1 MQEVSEKYNN
11 DSYRERHALS
21 VERLRTLPFEE
32 SVEDSYIAYF
42 RLVALFLLEVEN
54 VRIQVESG
62 KWDQYNEE
70 DMRQINEILYSD
82 IVGDAYEKSYAN
94 PKYACS
100 WFEPEMGRLLSF
112 LYVEMRSGIPYAFEG
127 RLDYLTILYELF
139 IEVYTYFENCRAD
152 GAEPEI
158 RRVRDIVY
166 WYASDYC
173 DVFLA
178 DRIKE
183 QIDPSYSFAADIIEN
198 ADLSSDRYLY
208 RFGEYITENELGTAR
223 RLRSLPEETI
233 QKMADVYTE
242 GYRIGFI
249 NTGKDLSKKSVVNI
263 RYSLGFERVI
273 RAAIANFRAMGL
285 KPVIYRA
292 ASGVITKRE
301 HHKIGYFGAVA
312 NWQYEYD
319 HRQDQA
325 LFMDK
330 RYIERRL
337 EVSLIAFSYVST
349 ASSYSPLSA
358 YFSAVFIDSLYALAP
373 ACIRNITI
381 PIIAPAKRSRPQTI
395 SRIRLF
401 FFPFS
406 PTAPSPLFLVLPRRF
421 VNAPILFFTSVYL
434 SFTRYLFRYLQVDLF
449 TF

>member
-198 ADLSSDRYLY
+198 ADLSRCNLRIRCRSRMAAHRNDRCHRYLRDCPWILCKFSDCCY
-208 RFGEYITENELGTAR
+208 C
-223 RLRSLPEETI
+223 
-233 QKMADVYTE
+233 
-242 GYRIGFI
+242 
-249 NTGKDLSKKSVVNI
+249 SK
-263 RYSLGFERVI
+263 
-273 RAAIANFRAMGL
+273 
-285 KPVIYRA
+285 
-292 ASGVITKRE
+292 
-301 HHKIGYFGAVA
+301 
-312 NWQYEYD
+312 
-319 HRQDQA
+319 
-325 LFMDK
+325 
-330 RYIERRL
+330 
-337 EVSLIAFSYVST
+337 
-349 ASSYSPLSA
+349 A
-358 YFSAVFIDSLYALAP
+358 Y
-373 ACIRNITI
+373 C
-381 PIIAPAKRSRPQTI
+381 
-395 SRIRLF
+395 
-401 FFPFS
+401 
-406 PTAPSPLFLVLPRRF
+406 
-421 VNAPILFFTSVYL
+421 
-434 SFTRYLFRYLQVDLF
+434 
-449 TF
+449 